1 MASPYYRGGHNQNAS
16 GPMHRSNN
24 SGSSLGGGRDK
35 VADTNVTLMEL
46 ENNQRW
52 AELGDQVEL
61 LKGLSLD
68 INQEVKSQNSLLDGM
83 GASFGSTTQMFKSTM
98 GKLGTMLQAGGSN
111 HMIYLIVFVVFVF
124 LVLYF
129 LMSRK

>member
-1 MASPYYRGGHNQNAS
+1 MQ
-16 GPMHRSNN
+16 RSNNN
-24 SGSSLGGGRDK
+24 SGSWGAGGGRDK

-61 LKGLSLD
+61 LRGLSQD
-68 INQEVKSQNSLLDGM
+68 INSEVKSQNSMLDGM

-98 GKLGTMLQAGGSN
+98 GKLGTMLEAGGSN
-111 HMIYLIVFVVFVF
+111 HMMYLIFFVVLVF
-124 LVLYF
+124 LVIYF